1 MLSCLLINIRSIG
14 CKCTNFCSFL
24 LKEKNQK
31 FKAYTPEATNSLRSA
46 KISENSLRSNSRDF
60 FTLRLE
66 FALRLFR

>member
-1 MLSCLLINIRSIG
+1 MLINILFYWLQMYE
-14 CKCTNFCSFL
+14 FCSFL

-46 KISENSLRSNSRDF
+46 KISQTRLRLKKRDF
-60 FTLRLE
+60 LTLHSE